1 MNDNV
6 MHPSHY
12 TDGGIEV
19 IEYIRA
25 KLSAEGFEGYCEG
38 NVLKYM
44 SRAGKKGDKVE
55 DLKKASWYLN
65 YLIDFLSE
73 TPPPTEPEPPAEKKP
88 IDKAAAEALGKT
100 KKSGAPRKE
109 TDDETIRKMY
119 EDGMKP
125 ADIADVV
132 GVSKQVVTDRLKEMG
147 VYQTAKKIDDG
158 KLKALYTAN
167 PPWPITK
174 IADEMGISPQTV
186 YNHLEKMGLYK
197 KGGDTK

>member
-73 TPPPTEPEPPAEKKP
+73 PAPPTEPEPPAEP
-88 IDKAAAEALGKT
+88 P

-125 ADIADVV
+125 ADIAEVV

-147 VYQTAKKIDDG
+147 VYQTTKKIDDG

>member
-73 TPPPTEPEPPAEKKP
+73 TLSPTDPEPPAEKKP
-88 IDKAAAEALGKT
+88 KN
-100 KKSGAPRKE
+100 KSGAPKKDV
-109 TDDETIRKMY
+109 DDEQIRQMY
-119 EDGMKP
+119 ESGMIP
-125 ADIADVV
+125 EDIAETM
-132 GVSKQVVTDRLKEMG
+132 GVSKGCIVDHLKAMG
-147 VYQTAKKIDDG
+147 AYKSSKKIDDG

-197 KGGDTK
+197 KGGDAK

>member
-6 MHPSHY
+6 KHPSHY
-12 TDGGIEV
+12 TDGGIET
-19 IEYIRA
+19 IDYIRA
-25 KLSAEGFEGYCEG
+25 KLTHEEFIGYCKG

-73 TPPPTEPEPPAEKKP
+73 TPSPTDPEPPTEPQPKP
-88 IDKAAAEALGKT
+88 
-100 KKSGAPRKE
+100 KSKPGAPRKE
-109 TDDETIRKMY
+109 LDDKEIRKMY
-119 EDGMKP
+119 KDGASP
-125 ADIADVV
+125 ADIAEVM
-132 GVSKQVVTDRLKEMG
+132 GAGKQTIVDRLKKMG
-147 VYQTAKKIDDG
+147 AYESPKKIDDG

-197 KGGDTK
+197 KGGDAK

>member
-73 TPPPTEPEPPAEKKP
+73 TPSPTDPEPPTE
-88 IDKAAAEALGKT
+88 

-109 TDDETIRKMY
+109 LDDKEIRKMY
-119 EDGMKP
+119 RDGASP
-125 ADIADVV
+125 ADIAEVM
-132 GVSKQVVTDRLKEMG
+132 GAGKQTIVDRLKEMG
-147 VYQTAKKIDDG
+147 VYQTTKKIDDG

-197 KGGDTK
+197 KGGDAK

>member
-73 TPPPTEPEPPAEKKP
+73 PPAEP
-88 IDKAAAEALGKT
+88 P

-109 TDDETIRKMY
+109 LDDKEIRRMY
-119 EDGMKP
+119 RDGASP
-125 ADIADVV
+125 ADIAEVM
-132 GVSKQVVTDRLKEMG
+132 GAGKQTIVDRLKKMG
-147 VYQTAKKIDDG
+147 VYESPKKIDDG